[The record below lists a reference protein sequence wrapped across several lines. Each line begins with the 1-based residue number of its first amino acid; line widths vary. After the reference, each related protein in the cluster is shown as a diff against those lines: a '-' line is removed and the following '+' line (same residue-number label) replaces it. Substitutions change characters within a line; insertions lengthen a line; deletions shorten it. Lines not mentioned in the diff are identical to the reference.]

1 VGKFIPLVVCPK
13 RVVVVTASDGGGGPP
28 RGPTG
33 EAATLHELLEALT
46 AVGNYLEAAN
56 HLLGAE
62 LSPNQKTLSEV
73 VEKSLAQT
81 ERASATARQLRD
93 LLHRPSSITDDG
105 H

>member
-1 VGKFIPLVVCPK
+1 M
-13 RVVVVTASDGGGGPP
+13 VTASDGGGGRP

-46 AVGNYLEAAN
+46 AVGNYLETAS

-62 LSPNQKTLSEV
+62 LSPNRKTLAEV
-73 VEKSLAQT
+73 VEKSSVQT
-81 ERASATARQLRD
+81 ERASAAARQLRD
-93 LLHRPSSITDDG
+93 LLHRRSAITDDS